1 MVHVSW
7 RKNTKQ
13 NKYSTPKKS
22 GIMAIKKQVLDS
34 LGVLQKQQALLPFQF
49 LLARLSFV
57 ESLDDASVGEA
68 AEAGYPNKPCKW
80 CLLED

>member
-13 NKYSTPKKS
+13 NKYNTPKKS

-34 LGVLQKQQALLPFQF
+34 FRCAKKQQALLPFQF

-57 ESLDDASVGEA
+57 STTPFLRTKEKS
-68 AEAGYPNKPCKW
+68 
-80 CLLED
+80 